1 MESEHRCS
9 FHLSAMFDWDDEELS
24 DIIWGETGGDNDHLV
39 PYQVEN
45 DVKPPVSRGD
55 NVEEEWNIEALR
67 VKSGHQ
73 KKLDTKS
80 DSHVRLERSSK
91 HATDEACPALAL
103 SMDSWSGLSSCTEP
117 SKNSKHE
124 DGSIQQGTN
133 SEFFQKQQED
143 GEQSDFIDYDWD
155 SIRSFDDL
163 EKIFCN
169 DDQIFGHTSL
179 PSTDELWS
187 STKDL
192 PSSPEKHFP
201 MSIESPNLGL
211 GELRSTIENFETEEE
226 YMLDQYHPFSRAYDE
241 VNNIAPN
248 VSEMIPT
255 YDGDK
260 KIPIVKQ
267 QTALEIGGEVPAY
280 SLQLANRVIA
290 TLNQPSGK
298 DLSGSWSTSIKELNS
313 QYSSVNQQCPSVVL
327 SQPNHLQ
334 GPQPLQYNQNLSSPT
349 LASPVPGDF
358 ANQYRMNFTP
368 FNAGPTTLKSV
379 TMTPREKIEKL
390 RRRQQMRAMI
400 AIQQKQQEFSDQP
413 LSTDHSMEV
422 EGSFCTLASVV
433 DPNSPSE
440 KNGCSSTAGVVVE
453 DHSEEESVLNRLQ
466 EIISKLDIRIRL
478 CIRDSLFRLARSA
491 DQRQHTD
498 NDTISTNKGI
508 QELAL
513 NQEELNTNNSDYKI
527 ARLPNVEAET
537 NPIDRTVA
545 HLLFHQPMEVLS
557 TKAAELPQPHP
568 LDKLYYDSESK
579 RSLPHSHLVTSH
591 GLKAPRAHLEGEQPQ
606 HNPSL
611 ESSSENSTKNEAAD
625 SGVMAV
631 GPPSK

>member
-1 MESEHRCS
+1 
-9 FHLSAMFDWDDEELS
+9 MFDWDDEELS

-39 PYQVEN
+39 PYPVEN
-45 DVKPPVSRGD
+45 DAKPPASHGD
-55 NVEEEWNIEALR
+55 SVVEEWNIESLR
-67 VKSGHQ
+67 VKPGHQ

-80 DSHVRLERSSK
+80 DSHIRLESSSK
-91 HATDEACPALAL
+91 HAADEARPAVAL

-117 SKNSKHE
+117 SKNSTEISKHE

-133 SEFFQKQQED
+133 SKFFQKQQED
-143 GEQSDFIDYDWD
+143 GEQSDFVGYDWD

-163 EKIFCN
+163 DKIFCN
-169 DDQIFGHTSL
+169 DDPIFGHASL
-179 PSTDELWS
+179 PNTDELWS

-226 YMLDQYHPFSRAYDE
+226 YILDQYQPFSRAYDE

-260 KIPIVKQ
+260 EIPVVKQ
-267 QTALEIGGEVPAY
+267 QTALDLGGEVPAF
-280 SLQLANRVIA
+280 SLQLDTRVIG
-290 TLNQPSGK
+290 TPNQPTGK
-298 DLSGSWSTSIKELNS
+298 DLCGSWTTSIKELNS
-313 QYSSVNQQCPSVVL
+313 QYASVNQQCPSVVL

-334 GPQPLQYNQNLSSPT
+334 GPQSLQYNQNLSSPT
-349 LASPVPGDF
+349 LASHVPGDF
-358 ANQYRMNFTP
+358 ANQYHMTFTP
-368 FNAGPTTLKSV
+368 FNAGPTLKSV

-400 AIQQKQQEFSDQP
+400 AIQRKQQEFSDQP
-413 LSTDHSMEV
+413 LSTKHSMEV
-422 EGSFCTLASVV
+422 EGSFGPLSSVV

-440 KNGCSSTAGVVVE
+440 QNGGSSTAGVVVE
-453 DHSEEESVLNRLQ
+453 DHSGEESVLNRLQ

-498 NDTISTNKGI
+498 NDTNSTNKGI
-508 QELAL
+508 QEFVVK
-513 NQEELNTNNSDYKI
+513 QEELNSNNSNYKI

-545 HLLFHQPMEVLS
+545 HLLFHQPMDVLS

-568 LDKLYYDSESK
+568 PDKLYYDNESK

-591 GLKAPRAHLEGEQPQ
+591 GLKAPRAHAEGEQPQ
-606 HNPSL
+606 HNPCL
-611 ESSSENSTKNEAAD
+611 ESCSENATKSEAAD